1 MFDVF
6 LDFFYRVLFVILVV
20 DVKFDFMRSDV
31 IGCVVIGFVIIG
43 ELFRYWY

>member
-20 DVKFDFMRSDV
+20 DVKLDFIRSDV
-31 IGCVVIGFVIIG
+31 IGWVVIGLVIIG
-43 ELFRYWY
+43 EFFRYWY